1 MIGSFFRGFALPTMP
16 AARPDDG
23 LETAAGG
30 RRTLRIYFVKPSKY
44 DTDGTL
50 LRYRWGV
57 IPSNTLIVLAGLNS
71 GFAQIRPDISIQ
83 TILWDEV
90 VDGALT
96 PAMIASIQERGAR
109 DRVEVLIG
117 LAGIQ
122 SNQYP
127 RARDIGLQ
135 FRNLGL
141 PVIMGG
147 FHISSHSPS
156 CEFLKSAGITVVIGE
171 AETTWP
177 TLLDD
182 YLASRLR
189 SSYQVADGVRAKT
202 GTADITVPLI
212 HEAHLPAVDARYVKR
227 FFNPTFST
235 IDTSR
240 GCPFVC
246 SYCSVKNVMGR
257 SMRSRDPQRVVDWFR
272 DAYDRH
278 GISNFLVVDD
288 DFFRS
293 PSWDQILSG
302 MAQLRRDGRDLF
314 CILQTDIEASAYAA
328 VTGPGRESAKH
339 ARSRRFVELAAAAG
353 CFEVFMGF
361 ESFSP
366 ANLEHVT
373 KFHNEDLEDRGHGT
387 ADTERVRDR
396 VKERYRRAVDGWHR
410 VGVGVHSGYMIGL
423 PYDSPGCGAQ
433 AARDLTEIGV
443 DIASFFAYTPLPGT
457 EDYDAAERDGTIF
470 DKDFNNY
477 DSTQFVSKHPLMTA
491 HQLQREYRDA
501 YRAFYSWKRL
511 GWSLATVH
519 GVPGL
524 SRTSRYGM
532 LAQQLYFTYS
542 DRRGWHP
549 MLGGIWRI
557 RDRHERRRVVTN
569 EEAARAYLAGSIP
582 APRQQPQT
590 SIAAFSSNKLHASPA
605 DYS

>member
-1 MIGSFFRGFALPTMP
+1 MIGSYFRGFSLPKT
-16 AARPDDG
+16 AVARPDEG
-23 LETAAGG
+23 LEAAAGG
-30 RRTLRIYFVKPSKY
+30 RRTLRIYFIKPSKY
-44 DTDGTL
+44 DSDGTL

-57 IPSNTLIVLAGLNS
+57 IPSNTLIVLGGLNA
-71 GFAQIRPDISIQ
+71 GFAQTRPEVSIQ
-83 TILWDEV
+83 TVLWDEV

-96 PAMIASIQERGAR
+96 SAMIESIQERGAR
-109 DRVEVLIG
+109 DGVEVLIG
-117 LAGIQ
+117 LAGVQ

-135 FRNLGL
+135 FKKLGL

-147 FHISSHSPS
+147 FHISSHAPS
-156 CEFLKSAGITVVIGE
+156 REFLMSAGITVVIGE

-177 TLLDD
+177 TLLEDH
-182 YLASRLR
+182 LGSRLR

-202 GTADITVPLI
+202 GTGDITVPLI
-212 HEAHLPAVDARYVKR
+212 EAAHLPAVDERYVKR

-257 SMRSRDPQRVVDWFR
+257 SMRARDPARVVEWLR

-278 GISNFLVVDD
+278 GVNNFLVVDD

-293 PSWDQILSG
+293 PSWEPILLG
-302 MAQLRRDGRDLF
+302 MAGLRREGRDLY
-314 CILQTDIEASAYAA
+314 CILQTDIEASAYAD
-328 VTGPGRESAKH
+328 VEGRGRESGKH

-387 ADTERVRDR
+387 ADTEHIRDR
-396 VKERYRRAVDGWHR
+396 VKERYRRAVDSWHR
-410 VGVGVHSGYMIGL
+410 VGVGVHSGYIIGL
-423 PYDSPGCGAQ
+423 PYDAPGCGKQ
-433 AARDLTEIGV
+433 AAQDLSEIGV

-457 EDYDAAERDGTIF
+457 EDYDAAERGGIIF
-470 DKDFNNY
+470 DEDFNNY
-477 DSTQFVSKHPLMTA
+477 DSTQFVSRHPLMTA
-491 HQLQREYRDA
+491 DQLQREYRDA
-501 YRAFYSWKRL
+501 YRTFYSWKRL

-519 GVPGL
+519 GMPGL
-524 SRTSRYGM
+524 SLASRYGM
-532 LAQQLYFTYS
+532 LAQQCYFTYS

-557 RDRHERRRVVTN
+557 RDRNERRRIVTN
-569 EEAARAYLAGSIP
+569 EEAARAYLA
-582 APRQQPQT
+582 A
-590 SIAAFSSNKLHASPA
+590 
-605 DYS
+605 